1 MDRTKWIHPKTITGP
16 PAEGES
22 YIRRQY
28 LNDEFWREIKKGAH
42 ILFTAPRRVGKTS
55 VMKDLIANPHDGYNC
70 IFEDVESDKSMQEF
84 FKRLYFLIL
93 HRLSLVGKTRKNVER
108 WLKER
113 GIEEIS
119 FEGGIKIKEKE
130 LDHKNELLL
139 LIQKLPELDQK
150 IVLFLDEFPEVISS
164 IRRNEGDSSAIEVLH
179 TIREIR
185 QKEEFRNC
193 TFVLAGSVGLE
204 HVVESLDRPKLIND
218 LHPVRIEALNRD
230 EAVQLIEQLTH
241 LATVKYTP
249 ELIGTILNKIK
260 HLIPY
265 FIQLMVEEI
274 DSLLHKENRQTPD
287 IKDIDAAF
295 ESIVRKNTNLK
306 DWKDRLNVPYVKA
319 EEALLCHKI
328 LSILSHK
335 GSITIQEVYNE
346 AALHVLI
353 SNYMNIITM
362 LIHDGYIT
370 EKQNGIYRFASPLLQ
385 AWWKKQHPIY

>member
-1 MDRTKWIHPKTITGP
+1 MDRKQWVHPKTITGP

-55 VMKDLIANPHDGYNC
+55 VMKDLVANPHDGYNC

-84 FKRLYFLIL
+84 FRRLYFLIL
-93 HRLSLVGKTRKNVER
+93 NKLSLVWKTRKNVER
-108 WLKER
+108 WL
-113 GIEEIS
+113 S
-119 FEGGIKIKEKE
+119 FEGSVKFKEKE
-130 LDHKNELLL
+130 LDYKNELLL

-218 LHPVRIEALNRD
+218 LHPIWIEALNRD

-241 LATVKYTP
+241 LATVKYAP

-265 FIQLMVEEI
+265 FIQLMIEET
-274 DSLLHKENRQTPD
+274 DALLHKENRQTPD

-295 ESIVRKNTNLK
+295 ESIIRKNTNLK
-306 DWKDRLNVPYVKA
+306 DWKDRLNVPYIQA
-319 EEALLCHKI
+319 EEALFCHKI
-328 LSILSHK
+328 LSILSQK
-335 GSITIQEVYNE
+335 GSITIQEIYNE

-353 SNYMNIITM
+353 PNYMNIITM
-362 LIHDGYIT
+362 LIRDGYIT
-370 EKQNGIYRFASPLLQ
+370 EKQNEIYGFASPLLQ